1 MCTAAGPAPGHVFT
15 APRPG
20 PPVDPLFRV
29 SEARDRGAIPDSVH
43 GLVAR
48 RFGLAA
54 SGMERV
60 ERASGLAYP
69 AAYVEPAAVVTA
81 PDPNTM
87 QRGVLFA
94 RTLPVRIGGSVR
106 IVVQLSA
113 PLVAYGLKGTVHAIL
128 AHEFLHYLELL
139 HRASRMDVV
148 SDEVTASIFES
159 VHADGGRLFEPGAAF
174 GDRTLVSHITRR
186 FPVGFHDAR
195 LEEKTVRLW
204 LEKGLPREVVRLDSN
219 TARLSAADLSAVAVG
234 GGMAARLAEIGR
246 KSEAIRRRQ
255 ARSYYS

>member
-1 MCTAAGPAPGHVFT
+1 M
-15 APRPG
+15 
-20 PPVDPLFRV
+20 DPLFRV
-29 SEARDRGAIPDSVH
+29 SEAHGRGDIPGPVH
-43 GLVAR
+43 SLIAR

-69 AAYVEPAAVVTA
+69 PAYVEPAAVVTA

-87 QRGVLFA
+87 QYGILFA
-94 RTLPVRIGGSVR
+94 RTLPVRSGGSMR

-113 PLVAYGLKGTVHAIL
+113 PLVAYGLKGAIHAIL

-148 SDEVTASIFES
+148 SDEVTASMFES
-159 VHADGGRLFEPGAAF
+159 VHADGGRLFEPGAAL
-174 GDRTLVSHITRR
+174 GDRALVSHITRR
-186 FPVGFHDAR
+186 FPVGFRDPR
-195 LEEKTVRLW
+195 LEDKTVRLW
-204 LEKGLPREVVRLDSN
+204 IGKGLPREVVRLDSN
-219 TARLSAADLSAVAVG
+219 TARLSAADVSAVRVDPG
-234 GGMAARLAEIGR
+234 TAARLAEIEK
-246 KSEAIRRRQ
+246 KSEAIRKRQ